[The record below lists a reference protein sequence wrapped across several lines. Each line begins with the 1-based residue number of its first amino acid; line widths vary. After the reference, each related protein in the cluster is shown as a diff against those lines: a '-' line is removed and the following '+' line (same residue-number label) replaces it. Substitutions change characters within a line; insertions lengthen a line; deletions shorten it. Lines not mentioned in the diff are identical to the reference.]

1 MNMQYLQETVKEQ
14 KGRINPYYDISFND
28 LLCLYKKATI
38 KRKRMAALLD
48 AFIFGYAMGTQ
59 ATRWEIG
66 EIIKACKIKTAP
78 EKNLGK
84 EKLINQSDI

>member
-14 KGRINPYYDISFND
+14 KGRINPYYNISFND

-59 ATRWEIG
+59 ATMWEIG
-66 EIIKACKIKTAP
+66 EIIKISKIETES
-78 EKNLGK
+78 EKENTRK
-84 EKLINQSDI
+84 

>member
-14 KGRINPYYDISFND
+14 KGRINPHYDVSFND

-59 ATRWEIG
+59 ATMWEIA
-66 EIIKACKIKTAP
+66 EIIKIRKIETAQEKENIGKLKT
-78 EKNLGK
+78 N
-84 EKLINQSDI
+84 

>member
-14 KGRINPYYDISFND
+14 KGRINPYYNISFND

-59 ATRWEIG
+59 ATMWDIG
-66 EIIKACKIKTAP
+66 EIIKISKIETES
-78 EKNLGK
+78 EKENTRK
-84 EKLINQSDI
+84 